1 MSDFFG
7 MRPNGDVIFRAS
19 FNIIHN
25 SINTPMKKI
34 KKKLPIG
41 TQNFEVLKQYNE
53 FYLDKTRQILEIIM
67 HNRYSFLSRPRR
79 FGKSLTLSVMK
90 NIFLGKKELFKDLYI
105 YDKWNFETHPVITL
119 SLAGYSKD
127 DDLVMYIKNQGQ
139 VYYND
144 NQIKKFYD
152 FEQLNLGSII
162 ENISNETN
170 KQVVCLIDEY
180 DKPILSHLNDL
191 DKAEEIR
198 NFFSAFYAL
207 IKDNDQHIRFF
218 FITGLTKLMK
228 MNIFSSLNNL
238 EDISFDEDT
247 SDLIGYTQKEVEDNF
262 SEELQEIAQQSN
274 REYHQFLEA
283 VKNEYNGYNFG
294 GPDLLYNPWDINNLI
309 KKRKIKSYWADSGIP
324 GAINDYIKTSPV
336 DIQRIIDSVR
346 EDTLKIKEMHIRVHN
361 LLNLRPEV
369 LFFYA
374 GYLTVKEETS
384 SYYKLKFP
392 NNETEQVVMDYFL
405 DLTFNNK
412 FDIDNWEKVSAKIVS
427 GILNK
432 DQQCIQQGVEELI
445 YTVLADIPYDWANK
459 NPEGWLKS
467 MIGVAIRMNKIYFI
481 SENQNIIGRTDM
493 HIPKDDC
500 VYVLEFKTNAKATDA
515 INQIE
520 EKYEQV
526 YKKFFKEIVKIGI
539 NWTRKEG
546 KKNVDVIVK

>member
-1 MSDFFG
+1 
-7 MRPNGDVIFRAS
+7 
-19 FNIIHN
+19 
-25 SINTPMKKI
+25 MKKI

-67 HNRYSFLSRPRR
+67 LNRYSFLSRPRR

-90 NIFLGKKELFKDLYI
+90 NIFLGKKDLFKDLYI
-105 YDKWNFETHPVITL
+105 YDKWNFEAHPVITL
-119 SLAGYSKD
+119 SLAGYSKE
-127 DDLVMYIKNQGQ
+127 DDLAMYIKNQGQ
-139 VYYND
+139 IFYND

-152 FEQLNLGSII
+152 FEQLNLGEII

-170 KQVVCLIDEY
+170 MQVVCLIDEY
-180 DKPILSHLNDL
+180 DKPILSHLNNL

-207 IKDNDQHIRFF
+207 IKDNDRHIRFF

-247 SDLIGYTQKEVEDNF
+247 SDLMGYTQKEVEDNF
-262 SEELQEIAQQSN
+262 SEELQEIAQKCN
-274 REYHQFLEA
+274 KEYDQFLKE

-294 GPDLLYNPWDINNLI
+294 SRNLLYNPWDINNLI

-324 GAINDYIKTSPV
+324 GAINDYIKASPV

-346 EDTLKIKEMHIRVHN
+346 EDTLKIKEMHIRVNN
-361 LLNLRPEV
+361 LVNLRPEV
-369 LFFYA
+369 LFFNA

-392 NNETEQVVMDYFL
+392 NNETEKVVMDYFL
-405 DLTFNNK
+405 DLTLNKK
-412 FDIDNWEKVSAKIVS
+412 FDIDNWEKVSDKIVS

-445 YTVLADIPYDWANK
+445 YDVLADIPYDWANK

-467 MIGVAIRMNKIYFI
+467 MIGVAIRMNNIYFI

-500 VYVLEFKTNAKATDA
+500 VYVLEFKANAKATDA

-520 EKYEQV
+520 EKFEQV

-546 KKNVDVIVK
+546 KKSVEVIVK